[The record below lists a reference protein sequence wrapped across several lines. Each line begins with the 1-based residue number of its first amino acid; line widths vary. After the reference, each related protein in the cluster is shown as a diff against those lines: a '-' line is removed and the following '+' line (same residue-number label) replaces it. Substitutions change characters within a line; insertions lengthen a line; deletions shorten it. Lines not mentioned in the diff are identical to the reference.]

1 MWKDENGYVYTED
14 DLFNLALEECHSEI
28 VLMNILII

>member
-14 DLFNLALEECHSEI
+14 DLFNLALEECHSEECLWI
-28 VLMNILII
+28 YW